1 MIFNYL
7 ETERDHRT
15 SPQSDTYQDEVRTLF
30 VSGLPSDVKQR
41 ELHLLFRAYKGKYN
55 FPFLRINTVISL
67 SVVLIHYPIRRLM
80 LRDSSWNIPLAIA
93 SFFPVTRWNFR
104 SFLAQRYGWCPVLSI
119 QYWSRI
125 WSIDDSISEIV
136 RWY

>member
-1 MIFNYL
+1 MIFNHL

-55 FPFLRINTVISL
+55 FRFFFSKNKYSYIPITD
-67 SVVLIHYPIRRLM
+67 SVSHHLADAETPAEI
-80 LRDSSWNIPLAIA
+80 IPWL
-93 SFFPVTRWNFR
+93 
-104 SFLAQRYGWCPVLSI
+104 
-119 QYWSRI
+119 
-125 WSIDDSISEIV
+125 
-136 RWY
+136 

>member
-1 MIFNYL
+1 MIFNHL

-55 FPFLRINTVISL
+55 FRIFSKNKYGNILNSRTDSLRHHVT
-67 SVVLIHYPIRRLM
+67 
-80 LRDSSWNIPLAIA
+80 DAET
-93 SFFPVTRWNFR
+93 PV
-104 SFLAQRYGWCPVLSI
+104 
-119 QYWSRI
+119 
-125 WSIDDSISEIV
+125 EI
-136 RWY
+136 YS

>member
-41 ELHLLFRAYKGKYN
+41 ELHLLFRAFKGKYN
-55 FPFLRINTVISL
+55 FQFDFFLRDTVRGTVSTISIP
-67 SVVLIHYPIRRLM
+67 S
-80 LRDSSWNIPLAIA
+80 RD
-93 SFFPVTRWNFR
+93 
-104 SFLAQRYGWCPVLSI
+104 
-119 QYWSRI
+119 
-125 WSIDDSISEIV
+125 
-136 RWY
+136 

>member
-55 FPFLRINTVISL
+55 FRFL
-67 SVVLIHYPIRRLM
+67 YG
-80 LRDSSWNIPLAIA
+80 NIPISSTDSLAHQPTA
-93 SFFPVTRWNFR
+93 HPW
-104 SFLAQRYGWCPVLSI
+104 L
-119 QYWSRI
+119 
-125 WSIDDSISEIV
+125 
-136 RWY
+136 

>member
-1 MIFNYL
+1 MIFNCL

-55 FPFLRINTVISL
+55 FWFFSKNKYS
-67 SVVLIHYPIRRLM
+67 
-80 LRDSSWNIPLAIA
+80 NIPIY
-93 SFFPVTRWNFR
+93 S
-104 SFLAQRYGWCPVLSI
+104 QG
-119 QYWSRI
+119 
-125 WSIDDSISEIV
+125 
-136 RWY
+136 

>member
-7 ETERDHRT
+7 ETERDHRI

-55 FPFLRINTVISL
+55 FRFNFLLRIGTVISL
-67 SVVLIHYPIRRLM
+67 SVVLIQYPITEGHHATDTENLAEIYRR
-80 LRDSSWNIPLAIA
+80 N
-93 SFFPVTRWNFR
+93 VR
-104 SFLAQRYGWCPVLSI
+104 SDLVQRYGWCPVL
-119 QYWSRI
+119 
-125 WSIDDSISEIV
+125 
-136 RWY
+136 

>member
-41 ELHLLFRAYKGKYN
+41 ELHLLFRAYKGKNSTQFNRRELFSPNRTTRITCCYSCL
-55 FPFLRINTVISL
+55 FSGLRVK
-67 SVVLIHYPIRRLM
+67 V
-80 LRDSSWNIPLAIA
+80 
-93 SFFPVTRWNFR
+93 
-104 SFLAQRYGWCPVLSI
+104 QG
-119 QYWSRI
+119 
-125 WSIDDSISEIV
+125 
-136 RWY
+136 

>member
-55 FPFLRINTVISL
+55 FRFNFLLRIGTIKSL
-67 SVVLIHYPIRRLM
+67 SVDSVPHHATDAENLAEIYRR
-80 LRDSSWNIPLAIA
+80 N
-93 SFFPVTRWNFR
+93 VR
-104 SFLAQRYGWCPVLSI
+104 SDFVQRYGWCPVL
-119 QYWSRI
+119 
-125 WSIDDSISEIV
+125 
-136 RWY
+136 

>member
-80 LRDSSWNIPLAIA
+80 LRDSS
-93 SFFPVTRWNFR
+93 
-104 SFLAQRYGWCPVLSI
+104 
-119 QYWSRI
+119 
-125 WSIDDSISEIV
+125 
-136 RWY
+136 

>member
-55 FPFLRINTVISL
+55 FRFNFLLRIGTIKSL
-67 SVVLIHYPIRRLM
+67 SVDSVPHHATDAENQLKSIAGMLDRILSNDMGGVL
-80 LRDSSWNIPLAIA
+80 
-93 SFFPVTRWNFR
+93 
-104 SFLAQRYGWCPVLSI
+104 
-119 QYWSRI
+119 
-125 WSIDDSISEIV
+125 
-136 RWY
+136 

>member
-7 ETERDHRT
+7 ETGRDHRT

-55 FPFLRINTVISL
+55 FRFNFCTVISL
-67 SVVLIHYPIRRLM
+67 SVVLIKYPL
-80 LRDSSWNIPLAIA
+80 
-93 SFFPVTRWNFR
+93 T
-104 SFLAQRYGWCPVLSI
+104 
-119 QYWSRI
+119 
-125 WSIDDSISEIV
+125 
-136 RWY
+136 